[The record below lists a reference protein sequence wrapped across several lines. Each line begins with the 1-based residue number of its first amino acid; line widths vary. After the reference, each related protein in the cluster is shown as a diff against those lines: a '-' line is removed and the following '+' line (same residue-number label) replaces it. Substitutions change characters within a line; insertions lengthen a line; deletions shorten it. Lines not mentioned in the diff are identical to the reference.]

1 MNSKFLTILAIVV
14 FCSSINV
21 AFAQYCGTPTV
32 EHNFDHAA
40 FEAFK
45 KRKKSTS
52 RSNERRSIGITM
64 HIVEEV
70 AGASNIDITKLYDEV
85 DAVNR
90 FFLNTGLEFF
100 LCGAPRTLQGKTIYT
115 KAESDRELNARE
127 HVPNT
132 INIFYVD
139 EIGDQQISQFACG
152 ISIFPW
158 WADAPDRSILMQKGC
173 STNGAVLAHEIGH
186 FFGLYHT
193 HASLHGFELVNG
205 SNCTEAGDMI
215 CDTPADP
222 NLGAIGLS
230 GCSFVANVVDSNG
243 DRYVPDPA
251 NIMSY
256 SPARC
261 QSKFTQGQS
270 DLMNFYLETTDLS
283 ELITDCDFF
292 PDFSLESIKELPN
305 TISSGQVIDLTY
317 FFENEGI
324 TQDQEVEITF
334 GIRSLDNANGLT
346 FTIHKETVLIQPG
359 GESFEQ
365 TFSIPLP
372 LEYGTGEY
380 QIFTSLDPNS
390 NYQERDKRNNFHDFT
405 FKIDNANLVANQA
418 YPNPVQDQVKVFL
431 KDKGQSGIFIASIH
445 DYVGRTY
452 HEQQFFKNEEEFLFQ
467 VDVPDLPTGLYIL
480 SLRFERNG
488 DQISYPILKE

>member
-1 MNSKFLTILAIVV
+1 MNSKFLTILLLAA
-14 FCSSINV
+14 FCLASQTGFS
-21 AFAQYCGTPTV
+21 QYCATPTV
-32 EHNFDHAA
+32 DHDFDHAA

-45 KRKKSTS
+45 KRKQSTS
-52 RSNERRSIGITM
+52 RSNERRRIGITM

-70 AGASNIDITKLYDEV
+70 VGASNIDITQLYDEV

-90 FFLNTGLEFF
+90 FFLNTNLEFF

-132 INIFYVD
+132 INIFYLD
-139 EIGDQQISQFACG
+139 EIGDQQFSSFACG
-152 ISIFPW
+152 ISTFPFSGE
-158 WADAPDRSILMQKGC
+158 AASRSIVMQKGC
-173 STNGAVLAHEIGH
+173 STNGAVLAHELGH
-186 FFGLYHT
+186 FFGLFHT
-193 HASLHGFELVNG
+193 HETFGGFELVNG
-205 SNCTEAGDMI
+205 SNCDVAGDRI

-222 NLGAIGLS
+222 NLGRVGLN
-230 GCSFVANVVDSNG
+230 GCLYEANIVDNNG
-243 DRYVPDPA
+243 DFYVPDPA

-270 DLMNFYLETTDLS
+270 DLMDFYLATTDLS
-283 ELITDCDFF
+283 DLITDCDFF

-305 TISSGQVIDLTY
+305 TVSSGQVLNLSY
-317 FFENEGI
+317 FFENQGI

-334 GIRSLDNANGLT
+334 GIRPLDNVNGIT

-359 GESFEQ
+359 SESFEQ
-365 TFSIPLP
+365 TFNIQLP
-372 LEYGTGEY
+372 LEYSTGEY

-390 NYQERDKRNNFHDFT
+390 NYLERDKRNNFHDFSIR
-405 FKIDNANLVANQA
+405 IDNSNLVSNEA
-418 YPNPVQDQVKVFL
+418 YPNPFQNTIKVFL
-431 KDKGQSGIFIASIH
+431 KDRGQSGIFIASIH
-445 DYVGRTY
+445 DYIGRTY

-467 VDVPDLPTGLYIL
+467 VDVPDIPTGLYIL

-488 DQISYPILKE
+488 DQVSYVVFKE

>member
-1 MNSKFLTILAIVV
+1 MNSKFLTILAIFV
-14 FCSSINV
+14 FCSSTNT
-21 AFAQYCGTPTV
+21 AFAQYCATPSV
-32 EHNFDHAA
+32 EHNFDLAA

-52 RSNERRSIGITM
+52 RSNERRSIGITI

-70 AGASNIDITKLYDEV
+70 VGASNIDITKLYDEV

-100 LCGAPRTLQGKTIYT
+100 LCGAPRTLQGRTIYT
-115 KAESDRELNARE
+115 KAESDRLLNATE

-132 INIFYVD
+132 INIFYLD
-139 EIGDQQISQFACG
+139 EIGDQQFTQFNCG
-152 ISIFPW
+152 VSTFPFSGK
-158 WADAPDRSILMQKGC
+158 ASERSIIMQKGC
-173 STNGAVLAHEIGH
+173 STNGAVLAHELGH
-186 FFGLYHT
+186 FFGLFHT
-193 HASLHGFELVNG
+193 HETFGGFELVNG
-205 SNCTEAGDMI
+205 SNCNVAGDRI

-222 NLGAIGLS
+222 NLGLVGLN
-230 GCSFVANVVDSNG
+230 GCLYEGNFVDDNG
-243 DRYVPDPA
+243 DRYTPDPA

-270 DLMNFYLETTDLS
+270 DLMDFYLETTDLS
-283 ELITDCDFF
+283 DLIADCDFF

-305 TISSGQVIDLTY
+305 TVSSGQVLNLSY

-334 GIRSLDNANGLT
+334 GIKSLDSENGLT
-346 FTIHKETVLIQPG
+346 FTIHKETIVIQPG
-359 GESFEQ
+359 SESFEQ
-365 TFSIPLP
+365 TFSVPLP

-405 FKIDNANLVANQA
+405 LSIDNSNLVSNQA
-418 YPNPVQDQVKVFL
+418 YPNPVQNQVKVFL
-431 KDKGQSGIFIASIH
+431 KDKGKSGIFIASIH

-467 VDVPDLPTGLYIL
+467 VDLPNIPTGLYIL

-488 DQISYPILKE
+488 DQLSYVLLKE